1 MRFFNFVTAVSVG
14 FATAG
19 PLLSEQ
25 HSDSA
30 LGLSPGKD
38 DPARLPIAPSQV
50 VGKRDPEPVTVG
62 VAGRGTD
69 IPSSRVIDIKQ
80 RKTGDIGSAKDD
92 PMGLLVPL
100 RPAALKREP
109 EPTTIAVPIPVITE
123 AGTPQPTIIG
133 KRKIGDV
140 DLAKKG
146 SVVLPV
152 SLIQPGLLKRDPEPT
167 IVAVPIPATTRGA
180 GPNPTQV

>member
-50 VGKRDPEPVTVG
+50 VGKVSLQ
-62 VAGRGTD
+62 GT
-69 IPSSRVIDIKQ
+69 IVF
-80 RKTGDIGSAKDD
+80 G
-92 PMGLLVPL
+92 
-100 RPAALKREP
+100 
-109 EPTTIAVPIPVITE
+109 
-123 AGTPQPTIIG
+123 AGT
-133 KRKIGDV
+133 
-140 DLAKKG
+140 
-146 SVVLPV
+146 
-152 SLIQPGLLKRDPEPT
+152 
-167 IVAVPIPATTRGA
+167 
-180 GPNPTQV
+180 